1 MLSFINIRYHIRIIS
16 MAAVIHCGRLCGA
29 LRNMIN
35 GSWVEER
42 LQIDIV
48 WKGVIRNGSVFFHV
62 WCIFENNLLY
72 KLKIHLCPSIISC
85 FAVKLNNTLRVYRG
99 VQDEI
104 IIFKYSAIR
113 NRG

>member
-1 MLSFINIRYHIRIIS
+1 

-48 WKGVIRNGSVFFHV
+48 WKGVIRNGSVFFMFGV
-62 WCIFENNLLY
+62 S
-72 KLKIHLCPSIISC
+72 LKIIYYT
-85 FAVKLNNTLRVYRG
+85 N
-99 VQDEI
+99 
-104 IIFKYSAIR
+104 
-113 NRG
+113 